1 MTGKTNTETAAD
13 AAGDGTGTAVPS
25 SPAPAVATFSQGD
38 QMTKTTMGA
47 ALEAKGVKRRDND
60 LLLAIAKFQN
70 VGGTYDEARRLLDE
84 AYSRQ
89 RAQKEGQTES
99 LAAPAVEA
107 GSGGQWERARE
118 GQLRVAAAPT
128 PSRPPRGLQSIAA
141 AQPTVAKSLF
151 DLVKLPDGRPLRS
164 VRWSECP
171 DLARRYNKV
180 AHILTMVHRWAVPP
194 DPATTI
200 DAVVTEEALAK
211 IVADAEAINGI
222 A

>member
-99 LAAPAVEA
+99 LAAPEA
-107 GSGGQWERARE
+107 GSGGRMRIARE
-118 GQLRVAAAPT
+118 GHGAVAAAPT
-128 PSRPPRGLQSIAA
+128 PPRPPRGLQSIAA